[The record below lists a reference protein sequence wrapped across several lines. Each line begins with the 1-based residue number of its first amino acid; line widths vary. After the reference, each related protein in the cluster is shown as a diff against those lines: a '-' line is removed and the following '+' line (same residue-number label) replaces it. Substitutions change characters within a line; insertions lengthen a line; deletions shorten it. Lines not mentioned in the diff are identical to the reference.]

1 MIDPLIYHNILI
13 ILSLVTF
20 LFYLVIF
27 FFLFRIREKVKDFLI
42 SFIFITLG
50 VVTLMVLG
58 VLDLL
63 IRLQLM
69 ERIDFLQGFLVAF
82 FALCFLIAVV
92 NTERMVGEVFY
103 KAHRSGGKHKK

>member
-1 MIDPLIYHNILI
+1 M
-13 ILSLVTF
+13 
-20 LFYLVIF
+20 
-27 FFLFRIREKVKDFLI
+27 

-50 VVTLMVLG
+50 IIALMIVG

-63 IRLQLM
+63 VRLQLM
-69 ERIDFLQGFLVAF
+69 ERVDFLQGSLVAF